1 MADPDDKG
9 RMGGEKN
16 ICFPPFGPQFGLKMK
31 ERGRGGGEGG
41 SAGASPLDPPLQSF
55 YTKRGLLLKL
65 Y

>member
-31 ERGRGGGEGG
+31 EQGWGGGRG
-41 SAGASPLDPPLQSF
+41 SAGASSLELPLQSF
-55 YTKRGLLLKL
+55 YTK
-65 Y
+65 

>member
-31 ERGRGGGEGG
+31 ERGGGGRGGPPG
-41 SAGASPLDPPLQSF
+41 PLLWIRHCKVSTRNEVSF
-55 YTKRGLLLKL
+55 
-65 Y
+65 